1 MKLKGVEAL
10 HGKNETIKR
19 IIEMQAEVAQKRGWG
34 FVNFNTVMC
43 GLNKQIQLSDSTA
56 TFCGGDRIHPDK
68 DGHMVMA
75 YLFLKAQG
83 LAGQEIASF
92 QINATNRKAMEERN
106 CRISHIK
113 NENDTISFRYLSRS
127 LPFPMTR
134 FLAGERKVQLGM
146 LSDKFPLCRK

>member
-1 MKLKGVEAL
+1 
-10 HGKNETIKR
+10 
-19 IIEMQAEVAQKRGWG
+19 MQAEVAQKRGWG

-92 QINATNRKAMEERN
+92 QTM
-106 CRISHIK
+106 
-113 NENDTISFRYLSRS
+113 
-127 LPFPMTR
+127 
-134 FLAGERKVQLGM
+134 
-146 LSDKFPLCRK
+146 PLTGKQWKSEIAEYSYKE

>member
-1 MKLKGVEAL
+1 MKNCKRQILADKKIKSVVLLGSPPYDENVKLKGVEAL

-92 QINATNRKAMEERN
+92 QINATNRKSNGRAKLPN
-106 CRISHIK
+106 ISYK
-113 NENDTISFRYLSRS
+113 E
-127 LPFPMTR
+127 
-134 FLAGERKVQLGM
+134 
-146 LSDKFPLCRK
+146 

>member
-1 MKLKGVEAL
+1 MKLKGVEVL

-106 CRISHIK
+106 CRISHIIFIPFIAFPYRHDSSLG
-113 NENDTISFRYLSRS
+113 NERYSSGCYQTNS
-127 LPFPMTR
+127 LY
-134 FLAGERKVQLGM
+134 AGNESGNNE
-146 LSDKFPLCRK
+146 SN